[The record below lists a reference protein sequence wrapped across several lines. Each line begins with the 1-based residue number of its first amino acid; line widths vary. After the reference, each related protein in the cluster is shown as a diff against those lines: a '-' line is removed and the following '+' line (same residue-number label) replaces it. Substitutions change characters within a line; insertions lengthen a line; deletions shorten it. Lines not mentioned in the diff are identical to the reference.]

1 MMISSFPSK
10 QIKNMFSTKI
20 YLIPHWVISAL
31 RLNGLNASD
40 LLQFSKIKSTL
51 SASDLAGISAL
62 ASDEFESKI
71 FKNKNSKIFSNIFYE
86 WSVRAT
92 PEDQS
97 YLLDQITAI
106 SHTEGVLDLIRD
118 RLFSKTNA
126 QGSVVAKL
134 GISSDSEKSYELID
148 LQDRAIGIVIN
159 DQGFSPE
166 KMHSLRSEL
175 IRDIIKQLY
184 VYESSTSVASHPAM
198 TLYLE
203 SLMSVD

>member
-1 MMISSFPSK
+1 
-10 QIKNMFSTKI
+10 
-20 YLIPHWVISAL
+20 
-31 RLNGLNASD
+31 
-40 LLQFSKIKSTL
+40 
-51 SASDLAGISAL
+51 
-62 ASDEFESKI
+62 
-71 FKNKNSKIFSNIFYE
+71 
-86 WSVRAT
+86 VRAT

-97 YLLDQITAI
+97 YLLNQITAI